1 MIRGMPG
8 VVAKSL
14 SAISFDLDTPS
25 RLPEIESLLNCTVL
39 FGGKRFRPLLCL
51 LFGHLLKLD
60 LSKLAPFGRSAEFT
74 HAASL
79 AHDDVI
85 DEAEKRRNRPTIN
98 KIASNA
104 RAVLAGDILLARVM
118 TEVSGQGSIEITQD
132 LSHVVRELVEGEWLQ
147 LEARGRIDVTEAH
160 LERVASQKT
169 ASLLAWCC
177 QTPVRLCFPTRT
189 PSTPQETALFE
200 AAGRFGRSIGLAF
213 QFVDDVLDF
222 ESTSEKPFAQD
233 LREGLVNFVTFEM
246 IRANPELKNG
256 VQEILMDPSPKKYPW
271 SPQQLEE
278 AQSRVRARAENKL
291 ALAELALQEI
301 QMILASPESPSQ
313 TGFNP
318 DALEP
323 LRGAMEFLG
332 ARKK

>member
-8 VVAKSL
+8 SVAKAL
-14 SAISFDLDTPS
+14 SNISFDLDTPS
-25 RLPEIESLLNCTVL
+25 RLPEIEALLNRTVL

-51 LFGHLLKLD
+51 LFGHLLKLE
-60 LSKLAPFGRSAEFT
+60 LEKLAPFGRSAEFT

-85 DEAEKRRNRPTIN
+85 DEADKRRNRPTIN
-98 KIASNA
+98 KISSNA

-177 QTPVRLCFPTRT
+177 QTPVRLCFPTRN
-189 PSTPQETALFE
+189 PSTPQELALFE

-222 ESTSEKPFAQD
+222 ESTSEKPVAQD

-246 IRANPELKNG
+246 LRAHPELKG
-256 VQEILMDPSPKKYPW
+256 GIRDILMDPEPRAYPW
-271 SPQQLEE
+271 TPQQLSD

-301 QMILASPESPSQ
+301 QNILSSAESPSI
-313 TGFNP
+313 TGYNP
-318 DALEP
+318 EALEP

>member
-1 MIRGMPG
+1 MIRGMPST
-8 VVAKSL
+8 VAKSL

-25 RLPEIESLLNCTVL
+25 RLPEIESLLNRTVL

-60 LSKLAPFGRSAEFT
+60 LEKLAPFGRSAEFT

-98 KIASNA
+98 KITSNA

-118 TEVSGQGSIEITQD
+118 TEVSAQGSIEITQD

-147 LEARGRIDVTEAH
+147 LEARGRLDVTEAH

-177 QTPVRLCFPTRT
+177 QTPVRLCFSTRT
-189 PSTPQETALFE
+189 PQTPQEKALFE

-222 ESTSEKPFAQD
+222 EATSEKPFAQD

-246 IRANPELKNG
+246 LRASPELRAG
-256 VQEILMDPSPKKYPW
+256 IADILMDPSPQSYPW
-271 SPQQLEE
+271 TQEQLQN
-278 AQSRVRARAENKL
+278 AQAKVRERAENKL
-291 ALAELALQEI
+291 ALAELALKEIQEI
-301 QMILASPESPSQ
+301 LGGSNSPST
-313 TGFNP
+313 TGYNP